1 MVAINQV
8 KHVGNYH
15 VLLLDLVRK
24 LIHLFENLKIEAY
37 KLLDCSGAV

>member
-8 KHVGNYH
+8 NPVGNYH

-24 LIHLFENLKIEAY
+24 LINLFENLKT
-37 KLLDCSGAV
+37 